1 MLPAGTPKHGQV
13 ATSWTQGPAQAH
25 STRVRYFWGL
35 RPRIFDRAL
44 EPPQP
49 SLPRHPPPL
58 SNPPVAPRHP
68 HPPPPYRPP
77 DPCPTRTWAPRPP
90 VTPAPRP
97 PRASLASAPPAPP
110 ADATKRP
117 PQEPR
122 PRQPR
127 VAPPRTRPCIVR
139 IEALHQKVRIA
150 RRPRNPRR
158 GSKDMPPLG

>member
-1 MLPAGTPKHGQV
+1 MGRSRRAGHKVQLRRIAREY
-13 ATSWTQGPAQAH
+13 ATSGVFDP
-25 STRVRYFWGL
+25 S
-35 RPRIFDRAL
+35 IFDRAL

-49 SLPRHPPPL
+49 SLPRHPPPH

-68 HPPPPYRPP
+68 QPPPPYRPP

-110 ADATKRP
+110 AGAAKKPPLEPRP
-117 PQEPR
+117 QQQPR
-122 PRQPR
+122 PRQPS

-139 IEALHQKVRIA
+139 IEALPQRIRVA
-150 RRPRNPRR
+150 RRPRTQLQAANH
-158 GSKDMPPLG
+158 MPSLG